1 MHKDHIFQH
10 VFITVYIG
18 YFRWL

>member
-10 VFITVYIG
+10 VFITVYMG